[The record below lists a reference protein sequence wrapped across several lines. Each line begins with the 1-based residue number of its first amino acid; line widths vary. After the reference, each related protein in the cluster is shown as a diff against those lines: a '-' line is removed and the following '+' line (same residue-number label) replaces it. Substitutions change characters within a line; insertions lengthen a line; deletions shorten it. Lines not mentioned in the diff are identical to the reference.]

1 MVLSLIALCCGE
13 RGLRVRFEREI
24 DLIAMSSVETRIIEE
39 VMPQMRFRSS
49 ASNRIRAIAL
59 NTFRESIRDRVLYNL
74 ILFVLILVTA
84 SVFVSDLSL
93 DMESQFTA
101 ALGLSAMLVFGALIA
116 IFIGVALVYK
126 EIDKRTIYSLLS
138 KPVRR
143 HEFIIGKYAGLCLT
157 LFVNTAVMVLATE
170 AALLYV
176 NGKFV
181 PLNATVLEASFLV
194 YLELVLIVAVSLMFS
209 SFTTPMLAAL
219 FSFAVYVIGQ
229 LSRDLLQAAVLS
241 NSAVTRAVLTTAYY
255 LLPNLGNFGFIAE
268 ASHGRMVP
276 LRMALFATAYTLIYV
291 TILLSASILI
301 FQRRNFK

>member
-1 MVLSLIALCCGE
+1 MALS
-13 RGLRVRFEREI
+13 EI
-24 DLIAMSSVETRIIEE
+24 DVKEAAVAARVSFKS
-39 VMPQMRFRSS
+39 SS
-49 ASNRIRAIAL
+49 ARRVRAIAL

-74 ILFVLILVTA
+74 ILFVLILVAA

-116 IFIGVALVYK
+116 IFIGVGLVYK

-138 KPVRR
+138 KPVHR

-157 LFVNTAVMVLATE
+157 LLVNSAVMVVAIEL
-170 AALLYV
+170 ALLYV

-181 PLNATVLEASFLV
+181 QLQMAVLASSFLV
-194 YLELVLIVAVSLMFS
+194 YLELALVVAVALMFS

-229 LSRDLLQAAVLS
+229 FSQDLLVMASLSGSTTTRVVLK
-241 NSAVTRAVLTTAYY
+241 TLYY
-255 LLPNLGNFGFIAE
+255 LLPNLSNFGFITE
-268 ASHGRMVP
+268 ASHGRIVP
-276 LRMALFATAYTLIYV
+276 PAMAVSASVYTLVYIG
-291 TILLSASILI
+291 ILLSAAVLI
-301 FQRRNFK
+301 FQKRNFK